1 MAATIAVAS
10 IGASVPVQVD
20 ASSVAGEITQFVE
33 ADFGAYLDRV
43 NEGVSF
49 SKAKT
54 AKDAFVFVNQG
65 VEIYGEDWRFNA
77 WVGDYH
83 LDFTSGEVTAGG
95 YATGAIINVRVGE
108 ESLFTASRDGDQ
120 VKIDNG
126 FFDLDVYSSTT
137 TPFILTGQASWGGI
151 GTISSAD
158 LALACVIYDFMVEES
173 AKQQATTEP
182 EVPETIDG
190 LYDFIVNGNFGADF
204 EKRRNEANS
213 SVVNGWKE
221 FSDVRSMIPN
231 SNGFANW
238 QSGLWTITVFGQK
251 LTNTGLEQGF
261 ITATYAP
268 TGNILRFSFAE
279 DGNIRMEKKKAGTY
293 VDKMTY
299 AINPPA
305 SYGVINFANDDKIDT
320 ELIAL
325 AAAVD
330 QHCSAAPRE

>member
-1 MAATIAVAS
+1 MRNISTFTKVRATIMAATIAVAS

-33 ADFGAYLDRV
+33 ADFGD
-43 NEGVSF
+43 
-49 SKAKT
+49 
-54 AKDAFVFVNQG
+54 
-65 VEIYGEDWRFNA
+65 
-77 WVGDYH
+77 
-83 LDFTSGEVTAGG
+83 
-95 YATGAIINVRVGE
+95 
-108 ESLFTASRDGDQ
+108 
-120 VKIDNG
+120 
-126 FFDLDVYSSTT
+126 
-137 TPFILTGQASWGGI
+137 
-151 GTISSAD
+151 
-158 LALACVIYDFMVEES
+158 
-173 AKQQATTEP
+173 
-182 EVPETIDG
+182 
-190 LYDFIVNGNFGADF
+190 DF

-221 FSDVRSMIPN
+221 FSDVKSMIPN
-231 SNGFANW
+231 SNGFADW
-238 QSGLWTITVFGQK
+238 QSGLWIITVFGQK

-261 ITATYAP
+261 ITATYVP

-279 DGNIRMEKKKAGTY
+279 DGNIRMEKKKACTY

-330 QHCSAAPRE
+330 QYCSAAPRE

>member
-33 ADFGAYLDRV
+33 ADFGA
-43 NEGVSF
+43 
-49 SKAKT
+49 
-54 AKDAFVFVNQG
+54 
-65 VEIYGEDWRFNA
+65 
-77 WVGDYH
+77 
-83 LDFTSGEVTAGG
+83 
-95 YATGAIINVRVGE
+95 
-108 ESLFTASRDGDQ
+108 
-120 VKIDNG
+120 
-126 FFDLDVYSSTT
+126 
-137 TPFILTGQASWGGI
+137 
-151 GTISSAD
+151 
-158 LALACVIYDFMVEES
+158 
-173 AKQQATTEP
+173 
-182 EVPETIDG
+182 
-190 LYDFIVNGNFGADF
+190 DF

-221 FSDVRSMIPN
+221 FSDVKSMIPN
-231 SNGFANW
+231 SNGFADW
-238 QSGLWTITVFGQK
+238 QSGLWIITVFGQK

-261 ITATYAP
+261 ITATYVP

-330 QHCSAAPRE
+330 QYCSAAPRE